1 MPEKVLFIDRDGTLI
16 QEPDDN
22 QVDAL
27 DKVHLVDNVV
37 VSLLELANHGY
48 RFVMISNQ
56 DGLGTAKLHL
66 PNNEALAGLRIYMGA
81 VCLSNTHKDGINNST
96 AS

>member
-27 DKVHLVDNVV
+27 DKVI
-37 VSLLELANHGY
+37 SLRTSLFRY
-48 RFVMISNQ
+48 SSW
-56 DGLGTAKLHL
+56 
-66 PNNEALAGLRIYMGA
+66 RIMA
-81 VCLSNTHKDGINNST
+81 TDSS
-96 AS
+96 